1 MYTTVKITVE
11 AKKRLEELQAR
22 LRLRG
27 IKASLHEILE
37 KLIEIGVKNEE
48 SLIDEFEFKERDEDP
63 MLKLLNEP
71 LDWGVDD
78 SSVKIDEALYGDLND
93 SLHRHRN
100 LRSSKK

>member
-1 MYTTVKITVE
+1 
-11 AKKRLEELQAR
+11 
-22 LRLRG
+22 
-27 IKASLHEILE
+27 
-37 KLIEIGVKNEE
+37 
-48 SLIDEFEFKERDEDP
+48 

-93 SLHRHRN
+93 SLHRHRS